1 MFNSKYSSIL
11 TIVLVVAIILII
23 ALIAYFGYDIYRK
36 YYTNKGAGDA
46 VDAFQ
51 EGYTN
56 KIPNKNNNTN
66 NNTNNNSNEENFII
80 EGVNSTGNNSSN
92 SNTSNGNTTTAVKK
106 KYQGFTMV
114 GTIEISKIDLKY
126 PILEGV
132 STKALDTA
140 VCLQYGKLN
149 QVGNAVVIGHNYRNG
164 TFFSNLY
171 KLSNGDK
178 ITITDYTGKKV
189 TYTIYDKFEA
199 EPEDTSFYQRNTNG
213 AREITLS
220 TCTDDSSKR
229 TIILAKE
236 N

>member
-1 MFNSKYSSIL
+1 MFNSKYSNML

-46 VDAFQ
+46 VNAFQ
-51 EGYTN
+51 DGYAN

-66 NNTNNNSNEENFII
+66 NNNGGNIFIDELNSIPNNN
-80 EGVNSTGNNSSN
+80 NNN
-92 SNTSNGNTTTAVKK
+92 NNTNNGNTTTAVKQ

-149 QVGNAVVIGHNYRNG
+149 QVGDAVIIGHNYRNG

-178 ITITDYTGKKV
+178 ITIADYTGKKV

>member
-1 MFNSKYSSIL
+1 MFNNKYSNIL

-23 ALIAYFGYDIYRK
+23 ALIAYFSYDIYRK

-46 VDAFQ
+46 VNQFQ
-51 EGYTN
+51 EGYINKTQNTKNNITN
-56 KIPNKNNNTN
+56 NDDGSNIQINGIDGLPTNNNNNTN
-66 NNTNNNSNEENFII
+66 N
-80 EGVNSTGNNSSN
+80 G
-92 SNTSNGNTTTAVKK
+92 TTTAVKK
-106 KYQGFTMV
+106 KYEGFTMV

-149 QVGNAVVIGHNYRNG
+149 QIGNAVVIGHNYRNG

-171 KLSNGDK
+171 KLTNGDK
-178 ITITDYTGKKV
+178 IIISDYTGKKI
-189 TYTIYDKFEA
+189 TYTIYNKFEA
-199 EPEDTSFYQRNTNG
+199 EPEDTSFYNRDTNG
-213 AREITLS
+213 IREITLS

-229 TIILAKE
+229 TIILARE
-236 N
+236 Q

>member
-11 TIVLVVAIILII
+11 TVVLVVAIIVIILLIG
-23 ALIAYFGYDIYRK
+23 YFGYDIYRK
-36 YYTNKGAGDA
+36 YYSNKGADDA

-51 EGYTN
+51 SGYYNKTSSGGSKNNTTN
-56 KIPNKNNNTN
+56 IADIGNITLQGINSIPNGNNTN
-66 NNTNNNSNEENFII
+66 TTD
-80 EGVNSTGNNSSN
+80 G
-92 SNTSNGNTTTAVKK
+92 NGNAVVKP
-106 KYQGFTMV
+106 KYQGYTMV
-114 GTIEISKIDLKY
+114 GTIEISKIKLSQ
-126 PILEGV
+126 PILEKV
-132 STKALDTA
+132 STKTLDTA
-140 VCLQYGKLN
+140 VCLLYGKLN
-149 QVGNAVVIGHNYRNG
+149 EVGNSVVIGHNYRNG

-178 ITITDYTGKKV
+178 ITVTDYTGKKV

-199 EPEDTSFYQRNTNG
+199 EPEDVSFYQRNTNG

-220 TCTDDSSKR
+220 TCTDDSSMR

>member
-1 MFNSKYSSIL
+1 MFNSKYSNIL

-46 VDAFQ
+46 VDQFQ
-51 EGYTN
+51 EGVTN

-66 NNTNNNSNEENFII
+66 NNSNEGNFII
-80 EGVNSTGNNSSN
+80 EGINSLPNNNSTTND
-92 SNTSNGNTTTAVKK
+92 GNTTTAVKQ

-114 GTIEISKIDLKY
+114 GTIEISKINLKY

-178 ITITDYTGKKV
+178 IMISDYTGKKI
-189 TYTIYDKFEA
+189 TYTVYSIFEA

-236 N
+236 K

>member
-1 MFNSKYSSIL
+1 MFNSKYSNIL

-66 NNTNNNSNEENFII
+66 NNNNNGGSIVINELNSIPNDNNNNNNNEN
-80 EGVNSTGNNSSN
+80 S
-92 SNTSNGNTTTAVKK
+92 TTAVKK

>member
-1 MFNSKYSSIL
+1 MYESRKGDIMFNSKYSKVL
-11 TIVLVVAIILII
+11 TVVLVIAIILII
-23 ALIAYFGYDIYRK
+23 ALIAYFSYDIYRK
-36 YYTNKGAGDA
+36 YYTNKGASDA
-46 VDAFQ
+46 VDQFQ
-51 EGYTN
+51 DGYVN
-56 KIPNKNNNTN
+56 KIPNKNNTNNTNDENIVINGIDISPN
-66 NNTNNNSNEENFII
+66 NNTNNS
-80 EGVNSTGNNSSN
+80 G
-92 SNTSNGNTTTAVKK
+92 TSTAVKE

-114 GTIEISKIDLKY
+114 GTIEISKINLKY

-149 QVGNAVVIGHNYRNG
+149 QIGNSVVIGHNYRNG

-178 ITITDYTGKKV
+178 ITISDYTGKKI

-199 EPEDTSFYQRNTNG
+199 EPEDVSFYTRDTNG
-213 AREITLS
+213 ARELTLS

-229 TIILAKE
+229 TIIFAKE
-236 N
+236 K